1 MRSSRRPSPALAVA
15 ILALVIAAG
24 GTAFANHSASTSTIG
39 KRGIKKI
46 VHAQVNR
53 ALSGKRLGKIVERQL
68 GALAPGLAVASAD
81 TARSAL
87 SANHAQTAD
96 SANDASAIQGAA
108 LASIAAGNDAYNA
121 QCDPN
126 TASFVQCG
134 SVQLVLTREAKVLL
148 IYGWRWS
155 NDGNDTLA
163 LGRCRTTRNGVD
175 TSGDVTMGEVLN
187 SPVGEEVPLHTH
199 DHGEFDNAAPPVVD
213 VQGPLQPGV
222 YSFGLRCNDQF
233 DNDIVYSGIRIA
245 ALVMGSG

>member
-1 MRSSRRPSPALAVA
+1 MRSSRRPSPAFAVA

-24 GTAFANHSASTSTIG
+24 GTAFADHGASTSAVG
-39 KRGIKKI
+39 KPEIRKI
-46 VHAQVNR
+46 VRNQVKHAISNR
-53 ALSGKRLGKIVERQL
+53 RLGKIVKRQL
-68 GALAPGLAVASAD
+68 RKLGPSLSVASAD

-96 SANDASAIQGAA
+96 SANNASAIQGAA
-108 LASIAAGNDAYNA
+108 LASIAAGNDSYNA
-121 QCDPN
+121 NCDPN
-126 TASFVQCG
+126 TASYVQCG
-134 SVQLVLTREAKVLL
+134 SVQLTLTREAKVLV

-155 NDGNDTLA
+155 NDGEDTLA

-175 TSGDVTMGEVLN
+175 TSGDVTMGEVLS

-233 DNDIVYSGIRIA
+233 ENDIVYSGIRIA